1 MYHHEIGGFFYA
13 TNPMRKDIYDYLK
26 FRLDSQYE
34 DYEFELI
41 PIPPYDFLENNLTL
55 EPYEY
60 FGSDDIV
67 FGIRAKQIIL
77 YYNADILT
85 KVKIKFRDD
94 KVEIL
99 KNKIEKL
106 QSNLPTNMN
115 LRLFFDTFE
124 NSTWIEY
131 EKKVQ

>member
-1 MYHHEIGGFFYA
+1 
-13 TNPMRKDIYDYLK
+13 MRKDIYDYLK

-41 PIPPYDFLENNLTL
+41 PIPPYDLVENNLSL

-67 FGIRAKQIIL
+67 FGIKTKQIIL

-85 KVKIKFRDD
+85 KVKIKYQDD

-99 KNKIEKL
+99 RSKIE
-106 QSNLPTNMN
+106 NLKVDLPANMN
-115 LRLFFDTFE
+115 LRLFFNPIE

-131 EKKVQ
+131 NKKIRR

>member
-1 MYHHEIGGFFYA
+1 
-13 TNPMRKDIYDYLK
+13 MRKDLYDFLK
-26 FRLDSQYE
+26 FRLDTQYE
-34 DYEFELI
+34 NYEFELI
-41 PIPPYDFLENNLTL
+41 PIPPYDFLENNLSL

-60 FGSDDIV
+60 FGNDDIV
-67 FGIRAKQIIL
+67 FGMKANQIIL

-85 KVKIKFRDD
+85 KVRIKFKND

-106 QSNLPTNMN
+106 QSDIPTNMN
-115 LRLFFDTFE
+115 LRLFFDTLE

-131 EKKVQ
+131 DKKLQ

>member
-1 MYHHEIGGFFYA
+1 
-13 TNPMRKDIYDYLK
+13 MRKDIYDHLK
-26 FRLDSQYE
+26 FRLDSQYQQ
-34 DYEFELI
+34 YEFELI
-41 PIPPYDFLENNLTL
+41 PIPPYDFLENNLSL

-60 FGSDDIV
+60 FGNDDIV
-67 FGIRAKQIIL
+67 FGIKTKQIIL

-85 KVKIKFRDD
+85 KVQIKFTDD

-106 QSNLPTNMN
+106 QFDLPTNMN
-115 LRLFFDTFE
+115 LRLFFDIFE

-131 EKKVQ
+131 DNKIQ

>member
-1 MYHHEIGGFFYA
+1 M
-13 TNPMRKDIYDYLK
+13 K

-85 KVKIKFRDD
+85 KVKIIFRDN

-106 QSNLPTNMN
+106 QFDLPTNMN

-124 NSTWIEY
+124 NFTWIEY
-131 EKKVQ
+131 DKKIQ

>member
-1 MYHHEIGGFFYA
+1 
-13 TNPMRKDIYDYLK
+13 MRKDIYDYLK

-41 PIPPYDFLENNLTL
+41 PIPPYDFLENNLSL

-67 FGIRAKQIIL
+67 FGIKTKQINL

-106 QSNLPTNMN
+106 HLDLPTNMN

-131 EKKVQ
+131 DKKIQ

>member
-1 MYHHEIGGFFYA
+1 M
-13 TNPMRKDIYDYLK
+13 DIYDYLK

-34 DYEFELI
+34 DNEFELI
-41 PIPPYDFLENNLTL
+41 LIPPYEFLENNLSL

-60 FGSDDIV
+60 FGNDDII
-67 FGIRAKQIIL
+67 FGIKAKQIIL

-85 KVKIKFRDD
+85 KVKIKFRND

-99 KNKIEKL
+99 KNKIENLKL
-106 QSNLPTNMN
+106 DLPADMN
-115 LRLFFDTFE
+115 LRLFFDPVE

-131 EKKVQ
+131 DKKLKR